1 MGKSSLPVVPKT
13 SDWSK
18 GSVSLGKIVKGAK
31 LVKEAYVLLVP
42 EVEPEPDPVAA
53 DVFDEFGTARDEL
66 ALEDASLE
74 AAGAAEPVE
83 PEIDFE
89 QVRAD
94 AQALIDKASS
104 DSEAILRDAA
114 VRAKEMIEGATARAE
129 EIESQARTRGH
140 DEGIAAGR
148 AAGYAEL
155 EEDVAAMH
163 ELIDNVRR
171 QRNVVIET
179 AEPELVRL
187 AMAVAERIVY
197 DHIAVDPDIVLESVR
212 HALTRL
218 VGREIVTVRV
228 NPADAEVLR
237 RHREGTAATND
248 VEHLRI
254 VEDQRVDRGGVV
266 VETDAGTIDAKI
278 STQLREARRA
288 LTNSDV
294 DLTPAQ
300 AS

>member
-1 MGKSSLPVVPKT
+1 M
-13 SDWSK
+13 
-18 GSVSLGKIVKGAK
+18 GKIVKDAK
-31 LVKEAYVLLVP
+31 LVKEAYVLVVP
-42 EVEPEPDPVAA
+42 EIELEPDPIVS
-53 DVFDEFGTARDEL
+53 DEL
-66 ALEDASLE
+66 DAYGMTGDDLAFDDVSLNGHAIE
-74 AAGAAEPVE
+74 AELVE
-83 PEIDFE
+83 PQVDFE

-94 AQALIDKASS
+94 ARALIDQAGRDGES
-104 DSEAILRDAA
+104 ILRDAA
-114 VRAKEMIEGATARAE
+114 ARAKEMVERAAARVE
-129 EIESQARTRGH
+129 ELESQARTRGH
-140 DEGIAAGR
+140 EEGVTAGR

-163 ELIDNVRR
+163 ELIGNVRE

-187 AMAVAERIVY
+187 AMDVAERVVY
-197 DHIAVDPDIVLESVR
+197 DHVAIDPNVVLENVR

-228 NPADAEVLR
+228 NPADAEILR
-237 RHREGTAATND
+237 KHRENTATSND

-266 VETDAGTIDAKI
+266 VETEAGTIDAKI

-288 LTNSDV
+288 LTNGDV
-294 DLTPAQ
+294 DLPPLQ

>member
-1 MGKSSLPVVPKT
+1 M
-13 SDWSK
+13 
-18 GSVSLGKIVKGAK
+18 GKIVKGAK
-31 LVKEAYVLLVP
+31 LVKEAYVLVVP
-42 EVEPEPDPVAA
+42 EIERDPEPIDSVELDGFGLSHDDLNFGGALLNGNGAYEPEV
-53 DVFDEFGTARDEL
+53 
-66 ALEDASLE
+66 
-74 AAGAAEPVE
+74 VE

-94 AQALIDKASS
+94 ARALIDRASA
-104 DSEAILRDAA
+104 DGEAILRDAA
-114 VRAKEMIEGATARAE
+114 ARARQMVEGATARVE
-129 EIESQARTRGH
+129 QIESQARARGH
-140 DEGIAAGR
+140 DAGVAAGR

-155 EEDVAAMH
+155 EEDVAAIH
-163 ELIDNVRR
+163 ELIENVRE

-187 AMAVAERIVY
+187 AMAVAERVVY
-197 DHIAVDPDIVLESVR
+197 DHVAIDPNVVLESVR
-212 HALTRL
+212 HALTRI

-228 NPADAEVLR
+228 NPADAEILR
-237 RHREGTAATND
+237 KHREGTAASND

-288 LTNSDV
+288 LTNGDV
-294 DLTPAQ
+294 EMPQAQ
-300 AS
+300 VG